1 MLGTF
6 AGFLTINTFF
16 LFLVIFGRFWPFWHF
31 RDFWAFLGPPVGPP
45 GPKSGLGCIL
55 RGALYHFRGLETTQ
69 GRPKCHLGKKFFS
82 KKNFSWCR
90 KARKRLSPFATFW
103 LILGRFRDS
112 GHLWAFFGAPG
123 GHPWAKYALS
133 CILWGALY
141 HFRA

>member
-45 GPKSGLGCIL
+45 GPKYGLGCIL
-55 RGALYHFRGLETTQ
+55 RSALYHFRGLETTQ

-82 KKNFSWCR
+82 KENFFRVPEGPKTAKSFCHILAYFGSFSR
-90 KARKRLSPFATFW
+90 FW
-103 LILGRFRDS
+103 PLVGLFWG
-112 GHLWAFFGAPG
+112 P
-123 GHPWAKYALS
+123 
-133 CILWGALY
+133 WGASRGQICPQL
-141 HFRA
+141 HTMGCIISL